1 MTVKLNI
8 VYFLF
13 LKRVQLDNPAEDE
26 EAVGDPYKTLF
37 VGRLPHSV
45 TEADLRKEFGV
56 YGALERVRVVQ
67 NKDGKSRGYAFLV
80 FDREKDMKGMSL
92 YFTFY
97 IFKVR
102 TNKII

>member
-1 MTVKLNI
+1 M
-8 VYFLF
+8 LF
-13 LKRVQLDNPAEDE
+13 FSKTRLLDNPAEDE

-80 FDREKDMKGMSL
+80 FDREKDMKG
-92 YFTFY
+92 TFLSSFFLLEY
-97 IFKVR
+97 KLTKLLNQNSR
-102 TNKII
+102 L